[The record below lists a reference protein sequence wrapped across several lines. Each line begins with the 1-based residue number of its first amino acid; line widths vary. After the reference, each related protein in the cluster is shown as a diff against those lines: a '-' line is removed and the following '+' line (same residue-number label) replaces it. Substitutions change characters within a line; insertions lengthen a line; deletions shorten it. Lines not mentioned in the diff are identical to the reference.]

1 MNILLVEDDPAQ
13 AAAVE
18 RAMQH
23 SGHKISKADHGENA
37 IRFLKAN
44 EVDLVM
50 LDWQLPG
57 MTGLELL
64 YWIRGNQGRQPAVL
78 FLTSRVL
85 EVDIVR
91 ALEAGA
97 DEYVVKPFRTV
108 ELVARVGALLRRTKR
123 HKAIENTLTVGPYV
137 LDRMRRS
144 VTLHGNPIELTA
156 KEFDVAAHLFANVG
170 RVISRDLL
178 AKLAWGRELG
188 STSRTVDTHI
198 YRLRCKLSLRPE
210 NGVRLCTV
218 YTHGY
223 RLDAVVSTH
232 AKNGASA
239 DPDADDCLGQTP
251 ALTRAV

>member
-1 MNILLVEDDPAQ
+1 GLGTKRLEMNILLVEDDPVQ

-23 SGHKISKADHGENA
+23 SGHKISKADRGENA
-37 IRFLKAN
+37 IRFFKTN
-44 EVDLVM
+44 EVDLVI

-57 MTGLELL
+57 MTGLEVLH
-64 YWIRGNQGRQPAVL
+64 WIRGNQGREPAVM

-85 EVDIVR
+85 EVDIVH

-108 ELVARVGALLRRTKR
+108 ELVARVGALLRRTRR
-123 HKAIENTLTVGPYV
+123 HKAIENTMAVGPYV
-137 LDRMRRS
+137 LDTLRRS
-144 VTLHGNPIELTA
+144 VSLHGKPIELTA
-156 KEFDVAAHLFANVG
+156 KEFDVAAYLFANVG

-178 AKLAWGRELG
+178 EKLAWGRELG

-223 RLDAVVSTH
+223 RREEVASTH
-232 AKNGASA
+232 ARGGASG
-239 DPDADDCLGQTP
+239 DPAANVRL
-251 ALTRAV
+251 